1 MGHSECADRY
11 DPLIDLP
18 VTNNDGAACY
28 DNHYNNILRHDESV
42 DNSQG
47 SKLHAFAD
55 AIQSDNKPPNYDSD
69 LPWDNTL
76 PVQTGD
82 DNNISYW
89 FTLMLCMLLI
99 ILTNSRNRKG

>member
-1 MGHSECADRY
+1 MGNSECTIGN
-11 DPLIDLP
+11 DPLNNLP
-18 VTNNDGAACY
+18 VIDNDEAACD
-28 DNHYNNILRHDESV
+28 DNYNNKKLRHNESV

-47 SKLHAFAD
+47 STLHAFAD

-82 DNNISYW
+82 DNNTSYW